1 MLGGP
6 VYIAFIRFAVSLA
19 GTILLFSILSESRFD
34 KKKTAI
40 SYGCFCVAV
49 IALGCI
55 WYVADWERTQANLA
69 LYVRT
74 GIKSI
79 IREVSSLKKY
89 PEKHSLSA
97 VSENFSDN
105 YSTV

>member
-1 MLGGP
+1 M
-6 VYIAFIRFAVSLA
+6 
-19 GTILLFSILSESRFD
+19 SE
-34 KKKTAI
+34 
-40 SYGCFCVAV
+40 
-49 IALGCI
+49 
-55 WYVADWERTQANLA
+55 LA